1 MSFAGNQAFVRK
13 QLEAATATL
22 RPWASARGGAH
33 SRTIGKE
40 DERSRPSGINTCRGW
55 LDSKALLAPVLLTG
69 AYGTKKRLQGV
80 AVAVT
85 QLLNSKQLWDWCMS
99 KDYLARDI
107 RRLLSLGP
115 DQQTTLVDQII
126 ARHRLVKIMGKG
138 RDALSNLGEVLHQ
151 LGLFAYT
158 NTDDAHRES
167 ETYYTIVDGP
177 VIKEIRDICVALSS
191 EYSDLTGFVNIE
203 MALLVFF
210 QMAVGD
216 EKLAK
221 LLAYVFAHCLFGAV
235 GMVVARECCKE
246 YLDTLAAVAFNEGFV
261 TAREDLVLAL
271 GEDDEVAVASAVASF
286 KAVWASLEGQARG
299 AYDDEK
305 AARILNQMQFKD
317 LYQDRDEQT
326 DWMKALKKAKGAVTL
341 FMDVKGCVSVGGK
354 KPQSVGVVRVDLTA
368 ASLTTDLKDIYRS
381 KNTTALKSNAVALL
395 VAAANLGTTGS
406 LHKPIQPYLKGY
418 GPRCQMVSY
427 ADTFYRLRASALLAS
442 IQGDVWLYFH
452 AEDRWYHSS
461 RPGEAAI
468 EYSLLKRAVDAGYSR
483 VEEYLRDGRNST
495 DVATLRC
502 VSQYRT
508 GADKWDA
515 YYVKPKDALLE
526 DHLATMAQRAA
537 LTDAGMENGGKLAGV
552 TVVLLG
558 TKSYNS
564 AGKLRGSGGQFGA
577 SVVAWAGAALWL
589 TTAGTSTDG
598 FAEALARAGAEI
610 VDASLVTGDDE
621 VEVALGKSRRVDQL
635 KGGVVAV
642 VPNDWEAG
650 LGRQGHR
657 YGQFQSG
664 AALYREQVFKCF
676 FESGGKDFF
685 S

>member
-1 MSFAGNQAFVRK
+1 M
-13 QLEAATATL
+13 
-22 RPWASARGGAH
+22 
-33 SRTIGKE
+33 
-40 DERSRPSGINTCRGW
+40 
-55 LDSKALLAPVLLTG
+55 
-69 AYGTKKRLQGV
+69 
-80 AVAVT
+80 
-85 QLLNSKQLWDWCMS
+85 
-99 KDYLARDI
+99 
-107 RRLLSLGP
+107 
-115 DQQTTLVDQII
+115 
-126 ARHRLVKIMGKG
+126 
-138 RDALSNLGEVLHQ
+138 
-151 LGLFAYT
+151 
-158 NTDDAHRES
+158 
-167 ETYYTIVDGP
+167 
-177 VIKEIRDICVALSS
+177 
-191 EYSDLTGFVNIE
+191 
-203 MALLVFF
+203 
-210 QMAVGD
+210 
-216 EKLAK
+216 
-221 LLAYVFAHCLFGAV
+221 
-235 GMVVARECCKE
+235 
-246 YLDTLAAVAFNEGFV
+246 
-261 TAREDLVLAL
+261 
-271 GEDDEVAVASAVASF
+271 
-286 KAVWASLEGQARG
+286 
-299 AYDDEK
+299 
-305 AARILNQMQFKD
+305 
-317 LYQDRDEQT
+317 
-326 DWMKALKKAKGAVTL
+326 
-341 FMDVKGCVSVGGK
+341 
-354 KPQSVGVVRVDLTA
+354 
-368 ASLTTDLKDIYRS
+368 
-381 KNTTALKSNAVALL
+381 
-395 VAAANLGTTGS
+395 
-406 LHKPIQPYLKGY
+406 
-418 GPRCQMVSY
+418 
-427 ADTFYRLRASALLAS
+427 
-442 IQGDVWLYFH
+442 
-452 AEDRWYHSS
+452 
-461 RPGEAAI
+461 
-468 EYSLLKRAVDAGYSR
+468 
-483 VEEYLRDGRNST
+483 EEYLWDGRNST

-502 VSQYRT
+502 VRQYRT